1 VRGFGGC
8 PLADNL
14 LVGNMA
20 TELVVAELNELGA
33 KIDID
38 ELRLAQAML
47 ASQYVF
53 G

>member
-8 PLADNL
+8 PLAENK
-14 LVGNMA
+14 LVGNLA
-20 TELVVAELNELGA
+20 TELVVSELTQLGVDLPIEDL
-33 KIDID
+33 K
-38 ELRLAQAML
+38 LAQAML